1 MIIQIDER
9 GLNMSEKKIV
19 TFLDEEGKKIDFEVV
34 DTLNIE
40 EDKYALLA
48 PVGEEEDAYVYK
60 VVETEGKE
68 EYIAIEDDEE
78 FARVTEEYESY
89 FDEE

>member
-1 MIIQIDER
+1 MED
-9 GLNMSEKKIV
+9 KKIV
-19 TFLDEEGKKIDFEVV
+19 VIVDEEGNKNDLEVV
-34 DTLNIE
+34 DMLKIE

-60 VVETEGKE
+60 VVEVDGKE
-68 EYIAIEDDEE
+68 EYVPIEDDDE
-78 FARVTEEYESY
+78 FERVVEEYNSY